1 MIMRIGRT
9 AISSMLKVE
18 SEAPWDKSLLST
30 FYFLW
35 TIFLLG
41 ISLPSF
47 SQDDLQEKF
56 PFLKTEANKLNL
68 YGDTTEFNTFFEKLD
83 NILLKG
89 EGQVNV
95 LHMGGSHVQ
104 GGSLSHSMRKH
115 MQSLAPGIKGQRG
128 LIFPFALAHTNN
140 PWNYRVKMTGEWTGS
155 RVSVRDQFSHW
166 GISGVTAT
174 TTDSSATAKIY
185 ARDEADDFAFT
196 SARIFYH
203 MDSTTFEPFF
213 VDPHILSTRI
223 DSVAQFVEVAFS
235 EPMDTLQFGMMR
247 TDSIQSR
254 FILQGIQLLSD
265 GPAIV
270 YNPIGVNGANTS
282 SYFRSEMLATQ
293 MKMIAPDLVIFGIGI
308 NDANTYARLFK
319 QKKYE
324 DNYDRIIAILK
335 EANPDVSIIFLTN
348 NDSYFY
354 KRYPNPNVYKVRDA
368 MINLSKKHNAAVWD
382 LFEIMGGFDSIRIWE
397 AYNLASKDRIHFTSE
412 GYELHAELL
421 FSAIKTAF
429 GDYLSA
435 RYRQQP

>member
-1 MIMRIGRT
+1 MWI
-9 AISSMLKVE
+9 L
-18 SEAPWDKSLLST
+18 
-30 FYFLW
+30 
-35 TIFLLG
+35 FLLG
-41 ISLPSF
+41 VAIPSF
-47 SQDDLQEKF
+47 SQDHLQEKY
-56 PFLKTEANKLNL
+56 PFLKTEVNRLNF
-68 YGDTTEFNTFFEKLD
+68 YGDSTQFISVFEKLD
-83 NILLKG
+83 KILLDG
-89 EGQVNV
+89 DGQVNV

-115 MQSLAPGIKGQRG
+115 MQSLAPGLKGQRG

-140 PWNYRVKMTGEWTGS
+140 PWNYRVKMSGEWTGA
-155 RVSVRDQFSHW
+155 RVSVKDQFSHW

-174 TTDSSATAKIY
+174 TTDSSATTKIY
-185 ARDEADDFAFT
+185 AREEADGFAFT

-203 MDSTTFEPFF
+203 MDSISFQPFI
-213 VDPHILSTRI
+213 VDQYIESSRV
-223 DSVAQFVEVAFS
+223 DSVAQFIEVTFS
-235 EPMDTLQFGMMR
+235 QPKDTLQFGMIKK
-247 TDSIQSR
+247 DSIESR

-282 SYFRSEMLATQ
+282 NYFRSEMLDTQ

-319 QKKYE
+319 QQKYE
-324 DNYDRIIAILK
+324 DNYDRIIALLK
-335 EANPDVSIIFLTN
+335 EANPDVSIIFMTN

-368 MINLSKKHNAAVWD
+368 MINLSKKHNAVVWD
-382 LFEIMGGFDSIRIWE
+382 MFEIMGGFDSIRIWE
-397 AYNLASKDRIHFTSE
+397 AYNLASTDRIHFTRE
-412 GYELHAELL
+412 GYELQAELL
-421 FSAIKTAF
+421 FSAIKAAF